1 MMPGVTVLPDLST
14 LPFWAQFLIY
24 TIFGVSVSVVV
35 ILTFLGFKIGQKGT
49 PPAADQAR
57 VAAVIVEPTA
67 LNHATSAV
75 NSMAG
80 ELRELTTEVR
90 ELTRA
95 VNSMILEMA
104 RKR

>member
-1 MMPGVTVLPDLST
+1 MPGGAVLPDLST

-24 TIFGVSVSVVV
+24 TIFGVSVSVVA
-35 ILTFLGFKIGQKGT
+35 ILTFLGFKMGQKNT
-49 PPAADQAR
+49 PSPSDQAR
-57 VAAVIVEPTA
+57 VAAVIVEPSA
-67 LNHATSAV
+67 LNAATNAV
-75 NSMAG
+75 SGMTI

>member
-1 MMPGVTVLPDLST
+1 MPGGAVLPDLST

-24 TIFGVSVSVVV
+24 TIFGVSVSIVA
-35 ILTFLGFKIGQKGT
+35 ILTFLGFKVGQRGT
-49 PPAADQAR
+49 PPSTDQAR

-67 LNHATSAV
+67 LNAATAAV
-75 NSMAG
+75 SSMTG